1 MLAALIAF
9 TLETERKA
17 PATNMEALVTGEVLT
32 VTGKEGRQCFSVWSD
47 EKQLRDTDPSQ

>member
-1 MLAALIAF
+1 MLAALIPF

-32 VTGKEGRQCFSVWSD
+32 VTEWEGRQCFSVWSD
-47 EKQLRDTDPSQ
+47 EKQVRDTDPSQ